1 MEKGPVIDFWMV
13 LDLILRTKE
22 ITCEF
27 KATEPL
33 GPKQMQGNSWNQQ
46 FSKCGLWAPAD
57 PQDTL
62 QGFMR
67 KNNSYS
73 DIKILSVF
81 STTVTTSAGGANTA
95 LGKTTELQ
103 CGSEQ
108 GHLSA

>member
-1 MEKGPVIDFWMV
+1 
-13 LDLILRTKE
+13 
-22 ITCEF
+22 
-27 KATEPL
+27 
-33 GPKQMQGNSWNQQ
+33 
-46 FSKCGLWAPAD
+46 
-57 PQDTL
+57 
-62 QGFMR
+62 MR